1 MILKAS
7 CLAKSKSAGRLRRE
21 YLNKDEVA
29 EKRPHHLA
37 MGSTDKDELTFDG
50 HWLFSLYRVSSI
62 QDQR

>member
-1 MILKAS
+1 MKLQKM
-7 CLAKSKSAGRLRRE
+7 
-21 YLNKDEVA
+21 
-29 EKRPHHLA
+29 RPHHLA